1 MTVYA
6 TEVESAAA
14 LDLILDQVN
23 LFTIYREV
31 RGTLLQPR
39 PGQVDKSV
47 RIDRVL
53 LPTERL
59 LALGWPHGIV
69 GVEIKKDEA
78 TTLGPA
84 IAQAMDYTRSVFT
97 LAPWNYQVILGF
109 VFLWPMPKQSGPMAS
124 VCAQNRIGSVS
135 ATGWDPLQFK
145 SGEQNVLRVHRDGQV
160 SIGIG
165 SNGNKVGSR

>member
-1 MTVYA
+1 MTAYA
-6 TEVESAAA
+6 TEVESANA
-14 LDLILDQVN
+14 LDLILDQTA
-23 LFTIYREV
+23 LFNIYREV

-53 LPTERL
+53 LPTNRL
-59 LALGWPHGIV
+59 LDFGWPHGII
-69 GVEIKKDEA
+69 GVEIKKDPH

-97 LAPWNYQVILGF
+97 LAPSGFQVIPGY

-124 VCAQNRIGSVS
+124 VCAQNRIGSVT
-135 ATGWDPLQFK
+135 ATDWEPLQLK
-145 SGEQNVLRVHRDGQV
+145 SGEQNILRVHRDGRV
-160 SIGIG
+160 SIGLT
-165 SNGNKVGSR
+165 SSGNKVGSR